1 MSVSTENAGADWPVV
16 AQLAQFDRH
25 SGSWVERLFF
35 NHRAWIVAAC
45 ALLTLVLGASARHLT
60 LNASFERMI
69 PAGHEFVR
77 NYLAHREDLAG
88 VGNTL
93 RVAVHHQSGSIYDA
107 DYQKTLSQLN
117 DEIFL
122 IPGVDRPFMKSL
134 WTANTRWLGVTEEGL
149 DGGPVIP
156 DAYDG
161 SANALQE
168 LRANV
173 ERSGEIGR
181 LVAPNLQSSLVL
193 VPLLARTSDGN
204 ALDYRALSQ
213 RLEQLRTNYES
224 DKIKIHI
231 TGFAKIAG
239 DLIDGL
245 AAMAGY
251 FLLALFL
258 CTAALYAYTRC
269 ARSTLVVMACS
280 LVAVLWTLGLLSLM
294 GYVLDPY
301 TVLVPFLVFAIG
313 MSHGCQKMNGI
324 AADVA
329 RGTHK
334 VVAARYTFRRLF
346 MAGLTALMADVLGFA
361 VLTVI
366 DIQII
371 RDLALTACLGM
382 AALIF
387 TNLILLPILLS
398 YTGVNASTREDGRLV
413 LALWRALVR
422 CTQPR
427 AARNIVFVAV
437 LLGAVGVA
445 GSLRLTVGDIDPG
458 APELRADSRYNR
470 DSAFM
475 VGNFPA
481 SSDLLVVM
489 VKTPKFLCTRY
500 DKLVMVDALE
510 WRLQQLEGVE
520 STSSFAGLAKRAAV
534 GMNEGNPRWY
544 EIPRNQE
551 TLNSITARAPREMFN
566 QSCDLLAVYVYLSD
580 HKAQTLDRVVQA
592 TQAFANEHDEG
603 ETRILLAGGS
613 AGIEAATNIV
623 VKQSNWIMTA
633 LVYLCV
639 TLLAWWTFRSWR
651 ATLCA
656 VLPLML
662 TTVVIEALMAA
673 LGIGLK
679 VATLP
684 VVALGV
690 GIGVDYSLYVLSV
703 TLASLRMGHDLG
715 EAYGRALQFTG
726 RVVVLTGLTL
736 AVAVGV
742 WVFSPIRFQADM
754 GLLLGFMFLL
764 NMLGALILLP
774 ALAHWLLKPTARR
787 PLKNSST
794 KTKLE
799 AIP

>member
-1 MSVSTENAGADWPVV
+1 MSLIEENAGADWPVV
-16 AQLAQFDRH
+16 ADLAQFDQN
-25 SGSWVERLFF
+25 SGSLIERLLF
-35 NHRAWIVAAC
+35 NNRTWIVAVC
-45 ALLTLVLGASARHLT
+45 ALLTMLLGASARHLT

-77 NYLAHREDLAG
+77 NYLAHRDDLAG

-93 RVAVHHQSGSIYDA
+93 RIAVHNQSGSIYDA
-107 DYQKTLSQLN
+107 DYQKTLRQLN
-117 DEIFL
+117 DELFL
-122 IPGVDRPFMKSL
+122 VPGVDRPFMKSL

-156 DAYDG
+156 DSYDG
-161 SANALQE
+161 SETALQD

-181 LVAPNLQSSLVL
+181 LVAPDLQSSLL
-193 VPLLARTSDGN
+193 IIPLLAKTSDGE
-204 ALDYRALSQ
+204 ALDYQALSH
-213 RLEQLRTNYES
+213 RLELLRTKYET
-224 DKIKIHI
+224 DKVKIHI

-239 DLIDGL
+239 DLIDGIT
-245 AAMAGY
+245 AMAGY

-269 ARSTLVVMACS
+269 VRSTLVVMACS
-280 LVAVLWTLGLLSLM
+280 LVAVLWTLGLLRLL

-301 TVLVPFLVFAIG
+301 TVLVPFLVFSIG

-334 VVAARYTFRRLF
+334 VVSARYTFRRLF

-371 RDLALTACLGM
+371 RDLALTACIGM
-382 AALIF
+382 GALIF

-398 YTGVNASTREDGRLV
+398 YTGVNASTGEDGPMV
-413 LALWRALVR
+413 QALWRALVR

-427 AARNIVFVAV
+427 SARAIVWISVV
-437 LLGAVGVA
+437 LSVLGLLG
-445 GSLRLTVGDIDPG
+445 SQHLTVGDIDPG
-458 APELRADSRYNR
+458 APELRSDSRYNR

-475 VGNFPA
+475 VSSFPA

-489 VKTPKFLCTRY
+489 VKTPTFLCTRY
-500 DKLVMVDALE
+500 ENLVMVDALE
-510 WRLQQLEGVE
+510 WKLQQLSGVE

-551 TLNSITARAPREMFN
+551 TLNSITTRAPREMFN

-580 HKAQTLDRVVQA
+580 HKAETLDRVVQA
-592 TQAFANEHDEG
+592 TQDFARENDNG
-603 ETRILLAGGS
+603 ETRVLLAGGS

-623 VKQSNWIMTA
+623 VKRSNWIMTL
-633 LVYLCV
+633 LVYLSV
-639 TLLAWWTFRSWR
+639 AVLAWFTFRSWR

-662 TTVVIEALMAA
+662 TTVVIEALMSVM
-673 LGIGLK
+673 GIGLK

-690 GIGVDYSLYVLSV
+690 GIGIDYSLYVLSV
-703 TLASLRMGHDLG
+703 MLAALRQGYSLA
-715 EAYGRALQFTG
+715 EAYGKALQFTG
-726 RVVVLTGLTL
+726 RVVVLTGMTL
-736 AVAVGV
+736 AAAVGV

-754 GLLLGFMFLL
+754 GLLLAFMFLL
-764 NMLGALILLP
+764 NMVGALILLP
-774 ALAHWLLKPTARR
+774 ALAHWLLAPLARTSTHFSHR
-787 PLKNSST
+787 NSQH
-794 KTKLE
+794 
-799 AIP
+799 

>member
-1 MSVSTENAGADWPVV
+1 MSLIEENAGADWPVV
-16 AQLAQFDRH
+16 ADLAQFDQN
-25 SGSWVERLFF
+25 SGSLIERLLF
-35 NHRAWIVAAC
+35 NNRTWIVAVC
-45 ALLTLVLGASARHLT
+45 ALLTMLLGASARHLT

-77 NYLAHREDLAG
+77 NYLAHRDDLAG

-93 RVAVHHQSGSIYDA
+93 RIAAHNQSGSIYDA
-107 DYQKTLSQLN
+107 DYQKTLRQLN
-117 DEIFL
+117 DELFL
-122 IPGVDRPFMKSL
+122 VPGVDRPFMKSL

-156 DAYDG
+156 DSYDG
-161 SANALQE
+161 SEAALQD

-181 LVAPNLQSSLVL
+181 LVAPDLQSSLL
-193 VPLLARTSDGN
+193 IIPLLAKTSDGE
-204 ALDYRALSQ
+204 ALDYQALSH
-213 RLEQLRTNYES
+213 RLELLRTKYET
-224 DKIKIHI
+224 DKVKIHI

-239 DLIDGL
+239 DLIDGIT
-245 AAMAGY
+245 AMAGY

-269 ARSTLVVMACS
+269 VRSTLVVMACS
-280 LVAVLWTLGLLSLM
+280 LVAVLWTLGLLRLL

-301 TVLVPFLVFAIG
+301 TVLVPFLVFSIG

-334 VVAARYTFRRLF
+334 VVSARYTFRRLF

-371 RDLALTACLGM
+371 RDLALTACIGM
-382 AALIF
+382 GALIF

-398 YTGVNASTREDGRLV
+398 YTGVNASTREDGPMV
-413 LALWRALVR
+413 QALWRALVR

-427 AARNIVFVAV
+427 SARAIVWISVV
-437 LLGAVGVA
+437 LSVLGLLG
-445 GSLRLTVGDIDPG
+445 SQHLTVGDIDLG
-458 APELRADSRYNR
+458 APELRSDSRYNR

-475 VGNFPA
+475 VSSFPA

-489 VKTPKFLCTRY
+489 VKTPTFLCTRY
-500 DKLVMVDALE
+500 ENLVMVDALE
-510 WRLQQLEGVE
+510 WKLQQLSGVE

-551 TLNSITARAPREMFN
+551 TLNSITTRAPREMFN

-580 HKAQTLDRVVQA
+580 HKAETLDRVVQA
-592 TQAFANEHDEG
+592 TQDFARENDNG
-603 ETRILLAGGS
+603 ETRVLLAGGS

-623 VKQSNWIMTA
+623 VKRSNWIMTL
-633 LVYLCV
+633 LVYLSV
-639 TLLAWWTFRSWR
+639 AVLAWFTFRSWR

-662 TTVVIEALMAA
+662 TTVVIEALMSAM
-673 LGIGLK
+673 GIGLK

-690 GIGVDYSLYVLSV
+690 GIGIDYSLYVLSV
-703 TLASLRMGHDLG
+703 TLAALRQGYSLP
-715 EAYGRALQFTG
+715 EAYGKALQFTG
-726 RVVVLTGLTL
+726 RVVVLTGMTL
-736 AVAVGV
+736 AAAVGV

-754 GLLLGFMFLL
+754 GLLLAFMFLL
-764 NMLGALILLP
+764 NMVGALILLP
-774 ALAHWLLKPTARR
+774 ALAHWLLAPMARTSTHFSHR
-787 PLKNSST
+787 NS
-794 KTKLE
+794 
-799 AIP
+799 

>member
-1 MSVSTENAGADWPVV
+1 MSLIEENAGADWPVV
-16 AQLAQFDRH
+16 ADLAQFDQN
-25 SGSWVERLFF
+25 SGSLIERLLF
-35 NHRAWIVAAC
+35 NNRTWIVAVC
-45 ALLTLVLGASARHLT
+45 ALLTMLLGASARHLT

-77 NYLAHREDLAG
+77 NYLAHRDDLAG

-93 RVAVHHQSGSIYDA
+93 RIAVHNQSGSIYDA
-107 DYQKTLSQLN
+107 DYQKTLRQLN
-117 DEIFL
+117 DELFL
-122 IPGVDRPFMKSL
+122 VPGVDRPFMKSL

-156 DAYDG
+156 DSYDG
-161 SANALQE
+161 SETALQD

-173 ERSGEIGR
+173 ERSGEIAR
-181 LVAPNLQSSLVL
+181 LVAPDLQSSLL
-193 VPLLARTSDGN
+193 IIPLLAKTSDGE
-204 ALDYRALSQ
+204 ALDYQALSH
-213 RLEQLRTNYES
+213 RLELLRTKYET
-224 DKIKIHI
+224 DKVKIHI
-231 TGFAKIAG
+231 AGFAKIAG
-239 DLIDGL
+239 DLIDGIT
-245 AAMAGY
+245 AMAGY

-258 CTAALYAYTRC
+258 CIAALYAYTRC
-269 ARSTLVVMACS
+269 VRSTLVVMACS
-280 LVAVLWTLGLLSLM
+280 LVAVLWTLGLLRLL

-301 TVLVPFLVFAIG
+301 TVLVPFLVFSIG

-334 VVAARYTFRRLF
+334 VVSARYTFRRLF

-371 RDLALTACLGM
+371 RDLALTACIGM
-382 AALIF
+382 GALIF

-398 YTGVNASTREDGRLV
+398 YTGVNASTGEDGPMV
-413 LALWRALVR
+413 QALWRALVR

-427 AARNIVFVAV
+427 SARAIVWISVV
-437 LLGAVGVA
+437 LSVLGLLG
-445 GSLRLTVGDIDPG
+445 SQHLTVGDIDPG
-458 APELRADSRYNR
+458 APELRSDSRYNR

-475 VGNFPA
+475 VSSFPA

-489 VKTPKFLCTRY
+489 VKTPTFLCTRY
-500 DKLVMVDALE
+500 ENLVMVDALE
-510 WRLQQLEGVE
+510 WKLQQLSGVE

-551 TLNSITARAPREMFN
+551 TLNSITTRAPREMFN

-580 HKAQTLDRVVQA
+580 HKAETLDRVVQA
-592 TQAFANEHDEG
+592 TQDFARENDNG
-603 ETRILLAGGS
+603 ETRVLLAGGS

-623 VKQSNWIMTA
+623 VKRSNWIMTL
-633 LVYLCV
+633 LVYLSV
-639 TLLAWWTFRSWR
+639 AVLAGFTFRSWR

-662 TTVVIEALMAA
+662 TTVVIEALMSVM
-673 LGIGLK
+673 GIGLK

-690 GIGVDYSLYVLSV
+690 GIGIDYSLYVLSV
-703 TLASLRMGHDLG
+703 MLAALRQGYSLA
-715 EAYGRALQFTG
+715 EAYGKALQFTG
-726 RVVVLTGLTL
+726 RVVVLTGMTL
-736 AVAVGV
+736 AAAVGV

-754 GLLLGFMFLL
+754 GLLLAFMFLL
-764 NMLGALILLP
+764 NMVGALILLP
-774 ALAHWLLKPTARR
+774 ALAHWLLAPMARTSTHFSH
-787 PLKNSST
+787 LNSQH
-794 KTKLE
+794 
-799 AIP
+799 

>member
-1 MSVSTENAGADWPVV
+1 MSVVQENAGADWPVV
-16 AQLAQFDRH
+16 AHLEQFDQN
-25 SGSWVERLFF
+25 SGSLIERLLF
-35 NHRAWIVAAC
+35 NNRIWIVAVC
-45 ALLTLVLGASARHLT
+45 ALLTLMLGFSARQLT

-77 NYLAHREDLAG
+77 NYLEHREDLAG

-93 RVAVHHQSGSIYDA
+93 RIAVHNQNGSIYDA
-107 DYQKTLSQLN
+107 GYQKTLRQLN

-122 IPGVDRPFMKSL
+122 VPGVDRPFMKSL

-156 DAYDG
+156 DSYDG
-161 SANALQE
+161 SETALQD

-181 LVAPNLQSSLVL
+181 LVAPDLQSSLL
-193 VPLLARTSDGN
+193 IVPLLARTSDGE
-204 ALDYRALSQ
+204 ALDYRALSH
-213 RLEQLRTNYES
+213 RLEELRTKYET
-224 DKIKIHI
+224 DKVKIHI

-239 DLIDGL
+239 DLIDGIT
-245 AAMAGY
+245 AMAGY
-251 FLLALFL
+251 FVLALIL

-269 ARSTLVVMACS
+269 VRSTLVVMACS
-280 LVAVLWTLGLLSLM
+280 LVAVLWTLGLLRML

-301 TVLVPFLVFAIG
+301 TVLVPFLVFSIG

-334 VVAARYTFRRLF
+334 VVSARYTFRRLF

-371 RDLALTACLGM
+371 RDLAMTACIGM
-382 AALIF
+382 GALIF

-398 YTGVNASTREDGRLV
+398 YTGVNASTREDGPLIQ
-413 LALWRALVR
+413 ALWRVLVR
-422 CTQPR
+422 CTQTR
-427 AARNIVFVAV
+427 AARAIVWTSVV
-437 LLGAVGVA
+437 LSVLGLLG
-445 GSLRLTVGDIDPG
+445 SQHLTVGDIDPG
-458 APELRADSRYNR
+458 APELRAESRYNR
-470 DSAFM
+470 DNAFM
-475 VGNFPA
+475 VSSFPA

-489 VKTPKFLCTRY
+489 VQTPKFLCTRY
-500 DKLVMVDALE
+500 DNLVMVDALE
-510 WRLQQLEGVE
+510 WKLQQLSGVE

-551 TLNSITARAPREMFN
+551 TLNSITTRAPREMFN

-580 HKAQTLDRVVQA
+580 HKAQTLDRVLQA
-592 TQAFANEHDEG
+592 TQDFARENDQG
-603 ETRILLAGGS
+603 ETRVLLAGGS

-623 VKQSNWIMTA
+623 VKRSNWIMTL
-633 LVYLCV
+633 LVYLSV
-639 TLLAWWTFRSWR
+639 TVLAWLTFRSWR

-703 TLASLRMGHDLG
+703 TLAALRQGYSLDQ
-715 EAYGRALQFTG
+715 AYGKALHFTG
-726 RVVVLTGLTL
+726 RVVVLTGMTL
-736 AVAVGV
+736 AAAVGV

-754 GLLLGFMFLL
+754 GLLLAFMFLL

-774 ALAHWLLKPTARR
+774 ALAHWLLAPMARTSSNFSHR
-787 PLKNSST
+787 NS
-794 KTKLE
+794 
-799 AIP
+799 

>member
-1 MSVSTENAGADWPVV
+1 MSLIEENAGADWPVV
-16 AQLAQFDRH
+16 ADLAQFDQN
-25 SGSWVERLFF
+25 SGSLIERLLF
-35 NHRAWIVAAC
+35 NNRTWIVAVC
-45 ALLTLVLGASARHLT
+45 ALLTMLLGASARHLT

-77 NYLAHREDLAG
+77 NYLAHRDDLAG

-93 RVAVHHQSGSIYDA
+93 RIAVHNQSGSIYDA
-107 DYQKTLSQLN
+107 DYQKTLRQLN
-117 DEIFL
+117 DELFL
-122 IPGVDRPFMKSL
+122 VPGVDRPFMKSL

-156 DAYDG
+156 DSYDG
-161 SANALQE
+161 SETALQD

-181 LVAPNLQSSLVL
+181 LVAPDLQSSLL
-193 VPLLARTSDGN
+193 IIPLLTKTSDGE
-204 ALDYRALSQ
+204 ALDYQALSH
-213 RLEQLRTNYES
+213 RLELLRTKYET
-224 DKIKIHI
+224 DKVKIHI

-239 DLIDGL
+239 DLIDGIT
-245 AAMAGY
+245 AMAGY

-269 ARSTLVVMACS
+269 VRSTLVVMACS
-280 LVAVLWTLGLLSLM
+280 LVAVLWTLGLLRLL

-301 TVLVPFLVFAIG
+301 TVLVPFLVFSIG

-334 VVAARYTFRRLF
+334 VVSARYTFRRLF

-371 RDLALTACLGM
+371 RDLALTACIGM
-382 AALIF
+382 GALIF

-398 YTGVNASTREDGRLV
+398 YTGVNASTREDGPMV
-413 LALWRALVR
+413 QALWRALVR

-427 AARNIVFVAV
+427 SARAIVWISVV
-437 LLGAVGVA
+437 LSVLGLLG
-445 GSLRLTVGDIDPG
+445 SQHLTVGDIDPG
-458 APELRADSRYNR
+458 APELRSDSRYNR

-475 VGNFPA
+475 VSSFPA

-489 VKTPKFLCTRY
+489 VKTPTFLCTRY
-500 DKLVMVDALE
+500 ENLVMVDALE
-510 WRLQQLEGVE
+510 WKLQQLSGVE

-551 TLNSITARAPREMFN
+551 TLNSITTRAPREMFN

-580 HKAQTLDRVVQA
+580 HKAETLDRVVQA
-592 TQAFANEHDEG
+592 TQDFARENDNG
-603 ETRILLAGGS
+603 ETRVLLAGGS

-623 VKQSNWIMTA
+623 VKRSNWIMTL
-633 LVYLCV
+633 LVYLSV
-639 TLLAWWTFRSWR
+639 AVLAWFTFRSWR

-662 TTVVIEALMAA
+662 TTVVIEALMSVM
-673 LGIGLK
+673 GIGLK

-690 GIGVDYSLYVLSV
+690 GIGIDYSLYVLSV
-703 TLASLRMGHDLG
+703 MLAALRQGYSLA
-715 EAYGRALQFTG
+715 EAYGKALQFTG
-726 RVVVLTGLTL
+726 RVVVLTGMTL
-736 AVAVGV
+736 AAAVGV

-754 GLLLGFMFLL
+754 GLLLAFMFLL
-764 NMLGALILLP
+764 NMVGALILLP
-774 ALAHWLLKPTARR
+774 ALAHWLLAPMARTSTHFSH
-787 PLKNSST
+787 LNSQH
-794 KTKLE
+794 
-799 AIP
+799 

>member
-1 MSVSTENAGADWPVV
+1 MSLIEENAGADWPVV
-16 AQLAQFDRH
+16 ADLAQFDQN
-25 SGSWVERLFF
+25 SGSLIERLLF
-35 NHRAWIVAAC
+35 NNRTWIVAVC
-45 ALLTLVLGASARHLT
+45 ALLTMLLGASARHLT

-77 NYLAHREDLAG
+77 NYLAHRDDLAG

-93 RVAVHHQSGSIYDA
+93 RIAVHNQSGSIYDA
-107 DYQKTLSQLN
+107 DYQKTLRQLN
-117 DEIFL
+117 DELFL
-122 IPGVDRPFMKSL
+122 VPGVDRPFMKSL

-156 DAYDG
+156 DSYDG
-161 SANALQE
+161 SETALQD

-181 LVAPNLQSSLVL
+181 LVAPDLQSSLL
-193 VPLLARTSDGN
+193 IIPLLTKTSDGE
-204 ALDYRALSQ
+204 ALDYQALSH
-213 RLEQLRTNYES
+213 RLELLRTKYET
-224 DKIKIHI
+224 DKVKIHI

-239 DLIDGL
+239 DLIDGIT
-245 AAMAGY
+245 AMAGY

-269 ARSTLVVMACS
+269 VRSTLVVMACS
-280 LVAVLWTLGLLSLM
+280 LVAVLWTLGLLRLL

-301 TVLVPFLVFAIG
+301 TVLVPFLVFSIG

-334 VVAARYTFRRLF
+334 VVSARYTFRRLF
-346 MAGLTALMADVLGFA
+346 MAGLSALMADVLGFA

-371 RDLALTACLGM
+371 RDLALTACIGM
-382 AALIF
+382 GALIF

-398 YTGVNASTREDGRLV
+398 YTGVNASTREDGPMV
-413 LALWRALVR
+413 QALWRALVR

-427 AARNIVFVAV
+427 SARAIVWISVV
-437 LLGAVGVA
+437 LSVLGLLG
-445 GSLRLTVGDIDPG
+445 SQHLTVGDIDPG
-458 APELRADSRYNR
+458 APELRSDSRYNR

-475 VGNFPA
+475 VSSFPA

-489 VKTPKFLCTRY
+489 VKTPTFLCTRY
-500 DKLVMVDALE
+500 ENLVMVDALE
-510 WRLQQLEGVE
+510 WKLQQLSGVE

-551 TLNSITARAPREMFN
+551 TLNSITTRAPREMFN

-580 HKAQTLDRVVQA
+580 HKAETLDRVVQA
-592 TQAFANEHDEG
+592 TQDFARENDNG
-603 ETRILLAGGS
+603 ETRVLLAGGS

-623 VKQSNWIMTA
+623 VKRSNWIMTL
-633 LVYLCV
+633 LVYLSV
-639 TLLAWWTFRSWR
+639 AVLAWFTFRSWR

-662 TTVVIEALMAA
+662 TTVVIEALMSVM
-673 LGIGLK
+673 GIGLK

-690 GIGVDYSLYVLSV
+690 GIGIDYSLYVLSV
-703 TLASLRMGHDLG
+703 MLAALRQGYSLA
-715 EAYGRALQFTG
+715 EAYGKALQFTG
-726 RVVVLTGLTL
+726 RVVVLTGMTL
-736 AVAVGV
+736 AAAVGV

-754 GLLLGFMFLL
+754 GLLLAFMFLL
-764 NMLGALILLP
+764 NMVGALILLP
-774 ALAHWLLKPTARR
+774 ALAHWLLAPLARTSTHFSHR
-787 PLKNSST
+787 NSQH
-794 KTKLE
+794 
-799 AIP
+799 

>member
-1 MSVSTENAGADWPVV
+1 MSLIEENAGADWPVV
-16 AQLAQFDRH
+16 ADLAQFDQN
-25 SGSWVERLFF
+25 SGSLIERLLF
-35 NHRAWIVAAC
+35 NNRTWIVAVC
-45 ALLTLVLGASARHLT
+45 ALLTMLLGASARHLT

-77 NYLAHREDLAG
+77 NYLAHRDDLAG

-93 RVAVHHQSGSIYDA
+93 RIAVHNQSGSIYDA
-107 DYQKTLSQLN
+107 DYQKTLRQLN
-117 DEIFL
+117 DELFL
-122 IPGVDRPFMKSL
+122 VPGVDRPFMKSL

-156 DAYDG
+156 DSYDG
-161 SANALQE
+161 SETALQD

-181 LVAPNLQSSLVL
+181 LVAPDLQSSLL
-193 VPLLARTSDGN
+193 IIPLLAKTSDGE
-204 ALDYRALSQ
+204 ALDYQALSH
-213 RLEQLRTNYES
+213 RLELLRTKYET
-224 DKIKIHI
+224 DKVKIHI

-239 DLIDGL
+239 DLIDGIT
-245 AAMAGY
+245 AMAGY

-269 ARSTLVVMACS
+269 VRSTLVVMACS
-280 LVAVLWTLGLLSLM
+280 LVAVLWTLGLLRLL

-301 TVLVPFLVFAIG
+301 TVLVPFLVFSIG

-334 VVAARYTFRRLF
+334 VVSARYTFRRLF

-371 RDLALTACLGM
+371 RDLALTACIGM
-382 AALIF
+382 GALIF

-398 YTGVNASTREDGRLV
+398 YTGVNASTREDGPMV
-413 LALWRALVR
+413 QALWRALVR

-427 AARNIVFVAV
+427 SARAIVWISVV
-437 LLGAVGVA
+437 LSVLGLLG
-445 GSLRLTVGDIDPG
+445 SQHLTVGDIDPG
-458 APELRADSRYNR
+458 APELRSDSRYNR

-475 VGNFPA
+475 VSSFPA

-489 VKTPKFLCTRY
+489 VKTPTFLCTRY
-500 DKLVMVDALE
+500 ENLVMVDALE
-510 WRLQQLEGVE
+510 WKLQQLSGVE

-551 TLNSITARAPREMFN
+551 TLNSITTRAPREMFN

-580 HKAQTLDRVVQA
+580 HKAETLDRVVQA
-592 TQAFANEHDEG
+592 TQDFARENDNG
-603 ETRILLAGGS
+603 ETRVLLAGGS

-623 VKQSNWIMTA
+623 VKRSNWIMTL
-633 LVYLCV
+633 LVYLSV
-639 TLLAWWTFRSWR
+639 AVLAWFTVRSWR

-662 TTVVIEALMAA
+662 TTVVIEALMSVM
-673 LGIGLK
+673 GIGLK

-690 GIGVDYSLYVLSV
+690 GIGIDYSLYVLSV
-703 TLASLRMGHDLG
+703 MLAALRQGYSLA
-715 EAYGRALQFTG
+715 EAYGKALQFTG
-726 RVVVLTGLTL
+726 RVVVLTGMTL
-736 AVAVGV
+736 AAAVGV

-754 GLLLGFMFLL
+754 GLLLAFMFLL
-764 NMLGALILLP
+764 NMVGALILLP
-774 ALAHWLLKPTARR
+774 ALAHWLLAPMARTSTHFSHR
-787 PLKNSST
+787 NSQH
-794 KTKLE
+794 
-799 AIP
+799 

>member
-1 MSVSTENAGADWPVV
+1 MSLIEENAGADWPVV
-16 AQLAQFDRH
+16 ADLAQFDQN
-25 SGSWVERLFF
+25 SGSLIERLLF
-35 NHRAWIVAAC
+35 NNRTWIVAVC
-45 ALLTLVLGASARHLT
+45 ALLTMLLGASARHLT

-77 NYLAHREDLAG
+77 NYLAHRDDLAG

-93 RVAVHHQSGSIYDA
+93 RIAVHNQSGSIYDA
-107 DYQKTLSQLN
+107 DYQKTLRQLN
-117 DEIFL
+117 DELFL
-122 IPGVDRPFMKSL
+122 VPGVDRPFMKSL

-156 DAYDG
+156 DSYDG
-161 SANALQE
+161 SETALQD

-181 LVAPNLQSSLVL
+181 LVAPDLQSSLL
-193 VPLLARTSDGN
+193 IIPLLTKTSDGE
-204 ALDYRALSQ
+204 ALDYQALSH
-213 RLEQLRTNYES
+213 RLELLRTKYET
-224 DKIKIHI
+224 DKVKIHI

-239 DLIDGL
+239 DLIDGIT
-245 AAMAGY
+245 AMAGY

-269 ARSTLVVMACS
+269 VRSTLVVMACS
-280 LVAVLWTLGLLSLM
+280 LVAVLWTLGLLRLL

-301 TVLVPFLVFAIG
+301 TVLVPFLVFSIG

-334 VVAARYTFRRLF
+334 VVSARYTFRRLF

-371 RDLALTACLGM
+371 RDLALTACIGM
-382 AALIF
+382 GALIF

-398 YTGVNASTREDGRLV
+398 YTGVNASTREDGPMV
-413 LALWRALVR
+413 QALWRALVR

-427 AARNIVFVAV
+427 SARAIVWISVV
-437 LLGAVGVA
+437 LSVLGLLG
-445 GSLRLTVGDIDPG
+445 SQHLTVGDIDPG
-458 APELRADSRYNR
+458 APELRSDSRYNR

-475 VGNFPA
+475 VSSFPA

-489 VKTPKFLCTRY
+489 VKTPTFLCTRY
-500 DKLVMVDALE
+500 ENLVMVDALE
-510 WRLQQLEGVE
+510 WKLQQLSGVE

-551 TLNSITARAPREMFN
+551 TLNSITTRAPREMFN

-580 HKAQTLDRVVQA
+580 HKAETLDRVVQA
-592 TQAFANEHDEG
+592 TQDFARENDNG
-603 ETRILLAGGS
+603 ETRVLLAGGS

-623 VKQSNWIMTA
+623 VKRSNWIMTL
-633 LVYLCV
+633 LVYLSV
-639 TLLAWWTFRSWR
+639 AVLAWFTFRSWR

-662 TTVVIEALMAA
+662 TTVVIEALMSVM
-673 LGIGLK
+673 GIGLK

-690 GIGVDYSLYVLSV
+690 GIGIDYSLYVLSV
-703 TLASLRMGHDLG
+703 MLAALRQGYSLA
-715 EAYGRALQFTG
+715 EAYGKALQFTG
-726 RVVVLTGLTL
+726 RVVVLTGMTL
-736 AVAVGV
+736 AAAVGV

-754 GLLLGFMFLL
+754 GLLLAFMFLL
-764 NMLGALILLP
+764 NMVGALILLP
-774 ALAHWLLKPTARR
+774 ALAHWLLAPMARTSTHFSHR
-787 PLKNSST
+787 NSQH
-794 KTKLE
+794 
-799 AIP
+799 

>member
-387 TNLILLPILLS
+387 TNLIVLPILLS

>member
-1 MSVSTENAGADWPVV
+1 MSLIEENAGADWPVV
-16 AQLAQFDRH
+16 ADLAQFDQN
-25 SGSWVERLFF
+25 SGSLIERLLF
-35 NHRAWIVAAC
+35 NNRTWIVAVC
-45 ALLTLVLGASARHLT
+45 ALLTMLLGASARHLT

-77 NYLAHREDLAG
+77 NYLAHRDDLAG

-93 RVAVHHQSGSIYDA
+93 RIAVHNQSGSIYDA
-107 DYQKTLSQLN
+107 DYQKTLRQLN
-117 DEIFL
+117 DELFL
-122 IPGVDRPFMKSL
+122 VPGVDRPFMKSL

-156 DAYDG
+156 DSYDG
-161 SANALQE
+161 SETALQD

-181 LVAPNLQSSLVL
+181 LVAPDLQSSLL
-193 VPLLARTSDGN
+193 IIPLLAKTSDGE
-204 ALDYRALSQ
+204 ALDYQALSH
-213 RLEQLRTNYES
+213 RLELLRTKYET
-224 DKIKIHI
+224 DKVKIHI

-239 DLIDGL
+239 DLIDGIT
-245 AAMAGY
+245 AMAGY

-269 ARSTLVVMACS
+269 VRSTLVVMACS
-280 LVAVLWTLGLLSLM
+280 LVAVLWTLGLLRLL

-301 TVLVPFLVFAIG
+301 TVLVPFLVFSIG

-334 VVAARYTFRRLF
+334 VVSARYTFRRLF

-371 RDLALTACLGM
+371 RDLALTACIGM
-382 AALIF
+382 GALIF

-398 YTGVNASTREDGRLV
+398 YTGVNASTREDGPMV
-413 LALWRALVR
+413 QALWRALVR

-427 AARNIVFVAV
+427 SARAIVWISVV
-437 LLGAVGVA
+437 LSVLGLLG
-445 GSLRLTVGDIDPG
+445 SQHLTVGDIDPG
-458 APELRADSRYNR
+458 APELRSDSRYNR

-475 VGNFPA
+475 VSSFPA

-489 VKTPKFLCTRY
+489 VKTPTFLCTRY
-500 DKLVMVDALE
+500 ENLVMVDALE
-510 WRLQQLEGVE
+510 WKLQQLSGVE

-551 TLNSITARAPREMFN
+551 TLNSITTRAPREMFN

-580 HKAQTLDRVVQA
+580 HKAETLDRVVQA
-592 TQAFANEHDEG
+592 TQDFARENDNG
-603 ETRILLAGGS
+603 ETRVLLAGGS

-623 VKQSNWIMTA
+623 VKRSNWIMTL
-633 LVYLCV
+633 LVYLSV
-639 TLLAWWTFRSWR
+639 AVLAWFTFRSWR

-662 TTVVIEALMAA
+662 TTVVIEALMSVM
-673 LGIGLK
+673 GIGLK

-690 GIGVDYSLYVLSV
+690 GIGIDYSLYVLSV
-703 TLASLRMGHDLG
+703 MLAALRQGYSLA
-715 EAYGRALQFTG
+715 EAYGKALQFTG
-726 RVVVLTGLTL
+726 RVVVLTGMTL
-736 AVAVGV
+736 AAAVGV

-754 GLLLGFMFLL
+754 GLLLAFMFLL
-764 NMLGALILLP
+764 NMVGALILLP
-774 ALAHWLLKPTARR
+774 ALAHWLLAPMARTSTHFSHR
-787 PLKNSST
+787 NSQH
-794 KTKLE
+794 
-799 AIP
+799 

>member
-1 MSVSTENAGADWPVV
+1 MSLIEENAGADWPVV
-16 AQLAQFDRH
+16 ADLAQFDQN
-25 SGSWVERLFF
+25 SGSLIERLLF
-35 NHRAWIVAAC
+35 NNRTWIVAVC
-45 ALLTLVLGASARHLT
+45 ALLTMLLGASARHLT

-77 NYLAHREDLAG
+77 NYLAHRDDLAG

-93 RVAVHHQSGSIYDA
+93 RIAVHNQSGSIYDA
-107 DYQKTLSQLN
+107 DYQKTLRQLN
-117 DEIFL
+117 DELFL
-122 IPGVDRPFMKSL
+122 VPGVDRPFMKSL

-156 DAYDG
+156 DSYDG
-161 SANALQE
+161 SETALQD

-181 LVAPNLQSSLVL
+181 LVAPDLQSSLL
-193 VPLLARTSDGN
+193 IIPLLTKTSDGE
-204 ALDYRALSQ
+204 ALDYQALSH
-213 RLEQLRTNYES
+213 RLELLRTKYET
-224 DKIKIHI
+224 DKVKIHI

-239 DLIDGL
+239 DLIDGIT
-245 AAMAGY
+245 AMAGY

-269 ARSTLVVMACS
+269 VRSTLVVMACS
-280 LVAVLWTLGLLSLM
+280 LVAVLWTLGLLRLL

-301 TVLVPFLVFAIG
+301 TVLVPFLVFSIG

-334 VVAARYTFRRLF
+334 VVSARYTFRRLF

-371 RDLALTACLGM
+371 RDLALTACIGM
-382 AALIF
+382 GALIF

-398 YTGVNASTREDGRLV
+398 YTGVNASTREDGPMV
-413 LALWRALVR
+413 QALWRALVR

-427 AARNIVFVAV
+427 SARAIVWISVV
-437 LLGAVGVA
+437 LSVLGLLG
-445 GSLRLTVGDIDPG
+445 SQHLTVGDIDPG
-458 APELRADSRYNR
+458 APELRSDSRYNR

-475 VGNFPA
+475 VSSFPA

-489 VKTPKFLCTRY
+489 VKTPTFLCTRY
-500 DKLVMVDALE
+500 ENLVMVDALE
-510 WRLQQLEGVE
+510 WKLQQLSGVE

-551 TLNSITARAPREMFN
+551 TLNSITTRAPREMFN

-580 HKAQTLDRVVQA
+580 HKAETLDRVVQA
-592 TQAFANEHDEG
+592 TQDFARENDNG
-603 ETRILLAGGS
+603 ETRVLLAGGS

-623 VKQSNWIMTA
+623 VKRSNWIMTL
-633 LVYLCV
+633 LVYLSV
-639 TLLAWWTFRSWR
+639 AVLAWFTFRSWR

-662 TTVVIEALMAA
+662 TTVVIEALMSVM
-673 LGIGLK
+673 GIGLK

-690 GIGVDYSLYVLSV
+690 GIGIDYSLYVLSV
-703 TLASLRMGHDLG
+703 MLAALRQGYSLA
-715 EAYGRALQFTG
+715 EAYGKALQFTG
-726 RVVVLTGLTL
+726 RVVVLTGMTL
-736 AVAVGV
+736 AAAVGV

-754 GLLLGFMFLL
+754 GLLLAFMFLL
-764 NMLGALILLP
+764 NMVGALILLP
-774 ALAHWLLKPTARR
+774 ALAHWLLAPLARTSTHFSHR
-787 PLKNSST
+787 NSQH
-794 KTKLE
+794 
-799 AIP
+799 

>member
-1 MSVSTENAGADWPVV
+1 MSLIEENAGADWPVV
-16 AQLAQFDRH
+16 ADLAQFDQN
-25 SGSWVERLFF
+25 SGSLIERLLF
-35 NHRAWIVAAC
+35 NNRTWIVAVC
-45 ALLTLVLGASARHLT
+45 ALLTMLLGASARHLT

-77 NYLAHREDLAG
+77 NYLAHRDDLAG

-93 RVAVHHQSGSIYDA
+93 RIAVHNQSGSIYDA
-107 DYQKTLSQLN
+107 DYQKTLRQLN
-117 DEIFL
+117 DELFL
-122 IPGVDRPFMKSL
+122 VPGVDRPFMKSL

-156 DAYDG
+156 DSYDG
-161 SANALQE
+161 SETALQD

-181 LVAPNLQSSLVL
+181 LVAPDLQSSLL
-193 VPLLARTSDGN
+193 IIPLLTKTSDGE
-204 ALDYRALSQ
+204 ALDYQALSH
-213 RLEQLRTNYES
+213 RLELFRTKYET
-224 DKIKIHI
+224 DKVKIHI

-239 DLIDGL
+239 DLIDGIT
-245 AAMAGY
+245 AMAGY

-269 ARSTLVVMACS
+269 VRSTLVVMACS
-280 LVAVLWTLGLLSLM
+280 LVAVLWTLGLLRLL

-301 TVLVPFLVFAIG
+301 TVLVPFLVFSIG

-334 VVAARYTFRRLF
+334 VVSARYTFRRLF

-371 RDLALTACLGM
+371 RDLALTACIGM
-382 AALIF
+382 GALIF

-398 YTGVNASTREDGRLV
+398 YTGVNASTREDGPMV
-413 LALWRALVR
+413 QALWRALVR

-427 AARNIVFVAV
+427 SARAIVWISVV
-437 LLGAVGVA
+437 LSVLGLLG
-445 GSLRLTVGDIDPG
+445 SQHLTVGDIDPG
-458 APELRADSRYNR
+458 APELRSDSRYNR

-475 VGNFPA
+475 VSSFPA

-489 VKTPKFLCTRY
+489 VKTPTFLCTRY
-500 DKLVMVDALE
+500 ENLVMVDALE
-510 WRLQQLEGVE
+510 WKLQQLSGVE

-551 TLNSITARAPREMFN
+551 TLNSITTRAPREMFN

-580 HKAQTLDRVVQA
+580 HKAETLDRVVQA
-592 TQAFANEHDEG
+592 TQDFARENDNG
-603 ETRILLAGGS
+603 ETRVLLAGGS

-623 VKQSNWIMTA
+623 VKRSNWIMTL
-633 LVYLCV
+633 LVYLSV
-639 TLLAWWTFRSWR
+639 AVLAWFTFRSWR

-662 TTVVIEALMAA
+662 TTVVIEALMSVM
-673 LGIGLK
+673 GIGLK

-690 GIGVDYSLYVLSV
+690 GIGIDYSLYVLSV
-703 TLASLRMGHDLG
+703 MLAALRQGYSLA
-715 EAYGRALQFTG
+715 EAYGKALQFTG
-726 RVVVLTGLTL
+726 RVVVLTGMTL
-736 AVAVGV
+736 AAAVGV

-754 GLLLGFMFLL
+754 GLLLAFMFLL
-764 NMLGALILLP
+764 NMVGALILLP
-774 ALAHWLLKPTARR
+774 ALAHWLLAPMARTSTHFSHR
-787 PLKNSST
+787 NSQH
-794 KTKLE
+794 
-799 AIP
+799 

>member
-1 MSVSTENAGADWPVV
+1 MSLIEENAGADWPVV
-16 AQLAQFDRH
+16 ADLAQFDQN
-25 SGSWVERLFF
+25 SGSLIERLLF
-35 NHRAWIVAAC
+35 NNRTWIVAVC
-45 ALLTLVLGASARHLT
+45 ALLTMLLGASARHLT

-77 NYLAHREDLAG
+77 NYLAHRDDLAG

-93 RVAVHHQSGSIYDA
+93 RIAVHNQSGSIYDA
-107 DYQKTLSQLN
+107 DYQKTLRQLN
-117 DEIFL
+117 DELFL
-122 IPGVDRPFMKSL
+122 VPGVDRPFMKSL

-156 DAYDG
+156 DSYDG
-161 SANALQE
+161 SETALQD

-181 LVAPNLQSSLVL
+181 LVAPDLQSSLL
-193 VPLLARTSDGN
+193 IIPLLTKTSDGE
-204 ALDYRALSQ
+204 ALDYQALSH
-213 RLEQLRTNYES
+213 RLELLRTKYET
-224 DKIKIHI
+224 DKVKIHI

-239 DLIDGL
+239 DLIDGIT
-245 AAMAGY
+245 AMAGY

-269 ARSTLVVMACS
+269 VRSTLVVMACS
-280 LVAVLWTLGLLSLM
+280 LVAVLWTLGLLRLL

-301 TVLVPFLVFAIG
+301 TVLVPFLVFSIG

-334 VVAARYTFRRLF
+334 VVSARYTFRRLF

-371 RDLALTACLGM
+371 RDLALTACIGM
-382 AALIF
+382 GALIF

-398 YTGVNASTREDGRLV
+398 YTGVNASTREDGPMV
-413 LALWRALVR
+413 QALWRALVR

-427 AARNIVFVAV
+427 SARAIVWISVV
-437 LLGAVGVA
+437 LSVLGLLG
-445 GSLRLTVGDIDPG
+445 SQHLTVGDIDPG
-458 APELRADSRYNR
+458 APELRSDSRYNR

-475 VGNFPA
+475 VSSFPA

-489 VKTPKFLCTRY
+489 VKTPTFLCTRY
-500 DKLVMVDALE
+500 ENLVMVDALE
-510 WRLQQLEGVE
+510 WKLQQLSGVE

-551 TLNSITARAPREMFN
+551 TLNSITTRAPREMFN

-580 HKAQTLDRVVQA
+580 HKAETLDRVVQA
-592 TQAFANEHDEG
+592 TQDFARENDNG
-603 ETRILLAGGS
+603 ETRVLLAGGS

-623 VKQSNWIMTA
+623 VKRSNWIMTL
-633 LVYLCV
+633 LVYLSV
-639 TLLAWWTFRSWR
+639 AVLAWFTFRSWR

-662 TTVVIEALMAA
+662 TTVVIEALMSVM
-673 LGIGLK
+673 GIGLK

-690 GIGVDYSLYVLSV
+690 GIGIDYSLYVLSV
-703 TLASLRMGHDLG
+703 MLAALRQGYSLA
-715 EAYGRALQFTG
+715 EAYGKALQFTG
-726 RVVVLTGLTL
+726 RVVVLTGMTL
-736 AVAVGV
+736 AAAVGV

-764 NMLGALILLP
+764 NMVGALILLP
-774 ALAHWLLKPTARR
+774 ALAHWLLAPMARTSTHFSHR
-787 PLKNSST
+787 NSQH
-794 KTKLE
+794 
-799 AIP
+799 